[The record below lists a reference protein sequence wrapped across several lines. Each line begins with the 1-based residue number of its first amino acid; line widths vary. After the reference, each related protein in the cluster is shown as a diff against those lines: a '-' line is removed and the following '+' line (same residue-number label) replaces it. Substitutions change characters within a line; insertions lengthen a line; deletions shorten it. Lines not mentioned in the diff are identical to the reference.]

1 MPPVDPPTTITL
13 RLKVP
18 PGYLDTTNDEVP
30 LGSVD
35 TAATIGALREQ
46 IQRDVATHPAPAA
59 QRLLYAGR
67 ALVDNAQTLAD
78 ALNTRRDTSQT
89 EYVVHLLVKDPAQN
103 APPTGSGP
111 SHRRVLST
119 PTTQLHPPN
128 TNTPPPAPHPAH
140 AQQHNAAHQQEVHR
154 QMQATQQMAMQ
165 AMAQAQRIMVPPIAG
180 NLVQHTWGGGVPQP
194 GMNMPG
200 FGQAVAQ
207 GQQQRAAA
215 GMHGM
220 GGPTDGAGQQ
230 QQSDAAGIAPGQADA
245 PQEAQPGQPTSDGNA
260 QPQQAPQAPAV
271 DANGQYITFPDGRR
285 VQVSAGS
292 GINIPALGINIPI
305 TNLIPQI
312 NQLLQQRA
320 AAAAAAGGVPPQ
332 RPQSQPAQP
341 APQHATSASHQPPIH
356 PQTAIATSALDRARD
371 NMAEM
376 RRMLDE
382 MRNSSATTDEQRSCI
397 ENLQE
402 RTRSL
407 NDYIDPMHLHGANRP
422 PGDNGRRSAPP
433 HMQAQPPQ
441 VVPPMPPQRMPLAS
455 PFGPGPGHM
464 AFGAPPGLPPMPPFN
479 NPVRTTYTH
488 QMIHA
493 MPVARPHP
501 MPSPSD
507 ATCFLLSGP
516 QGPQALLLSPQ
527 HGTYTTSLARSAP
540 LAPTPTV
547 PQQSGDRQ
555 AQDQPN
561 PNPVANQVVHN
572 AEPAQPPQQQQP
584 LPAAV
589 NPDNPMG
596 ALQPLFNHF
605 WLLLRVLIFAYFFLG
620 SNMGWKRPAT
630 LLLIGLGFWLV
641 RAGLFGEGRIA
652 RRWWD
657 GIMHPNG
664 LPPRDGQQQPGAQD
678 QPPHQPG
685 QGGRQPMPTPEQVA
699 QRLINERNQAR
710 DERLRRWRDLV
721 RPVER
726 VIALFV
732 ASLWPGVGEAAVRAR
747 EEEERRRAEEEIA
760 RRRAEEEER
769 AKRDEASTKAAGEG
783 KEGEGGEK
791 AGGQGGE
798 EAEVTKEVVASASG
812 GSQA

>member
-1 MPPVDPPTTITL
+1 MPPIDPPKTITL

-18 PGYLDTTNDEVP
+18 PGYLAASNDEVT
-30 LGSVD
+30 LGAVD
-35 TAATIGALREQ
+35 TDTSIGALREH
-46 IQRDVATHPAPAA
+46 IQRDIATHPAPAS
-59 QRLLYAGR
+59 QRLLYGGR

-78 ALNTRRDTSQT
+78 ALNTRRDTTQA

-103 APPTGSGP
+103 AAPGGGQ
-111 SHRRVLST
+111 SHRRVIST
-119 PTTQLHPPN
+119 PAAQVPQPHTT
-128 TNTPPPAPHPAH
+128 TPPPAPRPAH
-140 AQQHNAAHQQEVHR
+140 AQQHNAAHQQEVQR
-154 QMQATQQMAMQ
+154 QMQATQHMAMQ
-165 AMAQAQRIMVPPIAG
+165 AMAQAQRMMLPPIAG
-180 NLVQHTWGGGVPQP
+180 NLIHQTLGGAAPQP
-194 GMNMPG
+194 AVNMPG

-215 GMHGM
+215 GMHGI
-220 GGPTDGAGQQ
+220 GGRADGAEQR
-230 QQSDAAGIAPGQADA
+230 QSDAAGTAHAPANA
-245 PQEAQPGQPTSDGNA
+245 PQEA
-260 QPQQAPQAPAV
+260 APAAQAPAV

-292 GINIPALGINIPI
+292 GINIPALGINIPF

-320 AAAAAAGGVPPQ
+320 AAAAAGGVAQPQ
-332 RPQSQPAQP
+332 RPQSQPTQP
-341 APQHATSASHQPPIH
+341 AQQQATPASQPPPIQ
-356 PQTAIATSALDRARD
+356 PQTAMPTSALDRARD

-382 MRNSSATTDEQRSCI
+382 MRNSSATTDEQRSSI
-397 ENLQE
+397 ESLQE

-407 NDYIDPMHLHGANRP
+407 HDYIDPMHLHAANRP
-422 PGDNGRRSAPP
+422 AGDNGRRSAPP

-441 VVPPMPPQRMPLAS
+441 AVPPMPAQRMPLAS
-455 PFGPGPGHM
+455 PFGPAPGHM
-464 AFGAPPGLPPMPPFN
+464 AFGAHPGLPSMPPFN

-501 MPSPSD
+501 TQSPSE

-527 HGTYTTSLARSAP
+527 HGTYTTSFARSIP

-555 AQDQPN
+555 AQDQP
-561 PNPVANQVVHN
+561 VANQVAQHADPV
-572 AEPAQPPQQQQP
+572 QPPQQQPQF
-584 LPAAV
+584 PAAV
-589 NPDNPMG
+589 DPDNPMG

-620 SNMGWKRPAT
+620 SNMGWKRPAA

-641 RAGLFGEGRIA
+641 RAGLFGEGGIA

-657 GIMHPNG
+657 GIMQPNG
-664 LPPRDGQQQPGAQD
+664 IPPREGQQEQGAQD
-678 QPPHQPG
+678 QQQP
-685 QGGRQPMPTPEQVA
+685 GRQPMPTPEQVA

-726 VIALFV
+726 IVALFV

-747 EEEERRRAEEEIA
+747 EEEERRRNEEEIA
-760 RRRAEEEER
+760 RRRAEEEEER
-769 AKRDEASTKAAGEG
+769 VKKEEG
-783 KEGEGGEK
+783 SKEESERKEGEGEG
-791 AGGQGGE
+791 GGQRGGLQGRDE
-798 EAEVTKEVVASASG
+798 VVVKEAEGRPEEKKEVVGSAG
-812 GSQA
+812 QRN